1 MTGFFTN
8 SAQAKIFEDDWVQGL
23 VVDQNGEA
31 VIGASIFEK
40 GTQNGTVT
48 DVDGKFRLDV
58 QSYEHTLEI
67 SYIGYT
73 TQRIKPKKGDNLHI
87 VLVEDSKTMDE
98 VVVVGYQTMRKTD
111 VVGAVSSIKSK
122 ELNVTTPTVGQSL
135 VGKVSGVQIAQV
147 SGAPYQST
155 KIRVRGVASIN
166 ASSDPLYVIDGYPS
180 NEDLMLSPEDIESIE
195 VLKDAASAAIY
206 GSRAAG
212 GVVLITTKRGK
223 EGKAKVNYNFQ
234 FSVNQLAK
242 KVKLLNSAQF
252 ADLVV
257 DGRNNA
263 YKNFMVN
270 AGKAWDDAYFSD
282 TNDVRAQRLGSS
294 NSAAMIPEFLYDFEN
309 QRVITPEYDTD
320 WQDELYRNAPSQ
332 RHHISVNGG
341 TDKIRYEVSAAYQNQ
356 EGIILST
363 GQRRLNLRGNLDI
376 QVSSKFKVGAN
387 FSNTSNWNREVEEGR
402 FDHGPIL
409 GALIY
414 APIFRCY
421 DENGQLVK
429 GEMTSYSS
437 NYGFQ
442 QIENPEGVAKL

>member
-1 MTGFFTN
+1 MTGFFAN

-356 EGIILST
+356 EGII
-363 GQRRLNLRGNLDI
+363 
-376 QVSSKFKVGAN
+376 
-387 FSNTSNWNREVEEGR
+387 
-402 FDHGPIL
+402 P
-409 GALIY
+409 
-414 APIFRCY
+414 
-421 DENGQLVK
+421 
-429 GEMTSYSS
+429 
-437 NYGFQ
+437 
-442 QIENPEGVAKL
+442 